1 MMQKN
6 KQLVELA
13 AGYRAGGWLAK
24 APSVQPKI
32 NSGSE
37 TKNMLNIPVHSLL
50 GGKPGYRD
58 VSEHQRR
65 FLLRPVY
72 VSPAV
77 GPNAPCQKS
86 GGILGRSF

>member
-1 MMQKN
+1 M
-6 KQLVELA
+6 ELA

-24 APSVQPKI
+24 AVFNQPPSVQPQI

-50 GGKPGYRD
+50 GGKPGFRY
-58 VSEHQRR
+58 VTGEHQRR
-65 FLLRPVY
+65 VLKRPVY